1 METKSYILSI
11 LVDDEPGVL
20 SRIAGLFSGRGF
32 NIDSLAVA
40 NAKEPNV
47 SRITMVTNCDEQI
60 IEQIKK
66 QLHKLINVITVTD
79 LTKKKY
85 VERQLA
91 LIKVNA
97 QSDKKAEILR
107 IVDIF
112 RCKIVDVGMSHY
124 TIEVSGDSG
133 KHEAIRALLQPMG
146 IIEIASTGSIALGRE
161 GAKGSKNGQAGK
173 PGKIR
178 KKNIPY

>member
-1 METKSYILSI
+1 MEINTYILSI

-32 NIDSLAVA
+32 NIDSLNVA
-40 NAKEPNV
+40 RTADPDV
-47 SRITMVTNCDEQI
+47 SRITMVTHCDAQI

-79 LTKKKY
+79 LTDKKY
-85 VERQLA
+85 VQRQLA

-97 QSDKKAEILR
+97 QPEKKAEILR

-112 RCKIVDVGMSHY
+112 RCKIVDVGQSHY
-124 TIEVSGDSG
+124 TIEVSGDRG
-133 KHEAIRALLQPMG
+133 KHDAIVSLLQPMG
-146 IIEIASTGSIALGRE
+146 IIEIASTGTIALGRE
-161 GAKGSKNGQAGK
+161 NPKKNGSKKTNGK
-173 PGKIR
+173 TKKIR
-178 KKNIPY
+178 